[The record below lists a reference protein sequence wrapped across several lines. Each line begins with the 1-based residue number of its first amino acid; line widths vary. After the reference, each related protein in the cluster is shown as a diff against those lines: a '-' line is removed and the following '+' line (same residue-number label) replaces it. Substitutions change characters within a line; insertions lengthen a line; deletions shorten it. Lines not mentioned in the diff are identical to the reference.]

1 MLEISGVHANEVDL
15 NRPAALTLTEITQ
28 ITPALD
34 STVTDDL
41 VDPNGHMSLPHYV
54 TAAVRAVWARKRSL
68 GLDEAL
74 EQGMTF
80 FVTEQ
85 HARYL
90 GELVRDDHFTVYP
103 RFLARSTRALHTIT
117 YIVDVTRQRLACSIE
132 SVSVSVSKETR
143 HSVDMTQT
151 LADNLD
157 AAIRHD
163 AALPGRPSLCAGL
176 WR

>member
-1 MLEISGVHANEVDL
+1 M
-15 NRPAALTLTEITQ
+15 NRLAVPTLADITQ
-28 ITPALD
+28 IASVLD
-34 STVTDDL
+34 SAVTDEH
-41 VDPNGHMSLPHYV
+41 VDENGHMSLPHYV
-54 TAAVRAVWARKRSL
+54 AAAARAVWARKRRL
-68 GLDEAL
+68 GLDEAQ
-74 EQGMTF
+74 EHGMTF

-90 GELVRDDHFTVYP
+90 GELVRDDRFTVHP
-103 RFLARSTRALHTIT
+103 RLLARSRRALHAVT
-117 YIVDVTRQRLACSIE
+117 YIVDVTRQRLACSVE

-143 HSVDMTQT
+143 RSVDMTKT

-163 AALPGRPSLCAGL
+163 ADLTGGPSFRSFL

>member
-1 MLEISGVHANEVDL
+1 M
-15 NRPAALTLTEITQ
+15 NRPDALSLTEITQ
-28 ITPALD
+28 IPAVLD
-34 STVTDDL
+34 AAVTDDL
-41 VDPNGHMSLPHYV
+41 IDPNGHMSLPHY
-54 TAAVRAVWARKRSL
+54 TRAAARAVWERKRSL
-68 GLDEAL
+68 GLDEVL

-90 GELVRDDHFTVYP
+90 GELVRDDHFTAHP
-103 RFLARSTRALHTIT
+103 KFLARSNRALHTIT

-143 HSVDMTQT
+143 RSVDMTQA
-151 LADNLD
+151 LADSLD

-163 AALPGRPSLCAGL
+163 AALPGSPSICADL